1 MAEPIPPTPDELGP
15 LLGESATL
23 DEEPVDPYEDED
35 SEFMA
40 AARAAVG
47 ADANATALKDAIE
60 ACLRSHGLI
69 TAPTDE
75 LDDETAVDSD
85 EDETEF

>member
-1 MAEPIPPTPDELGP
+1 MAEPTPPTPDELGP

-23 DEEPVDPYEDED
+23 DEEAADPYEDED
-35 SEFMA
+35 GEFMA

-69 TAPTDE
+69 SAPG
-75 LDDETAVDSD
+75 LDDE
-85 EDETEF
+85 ETELEDDGADIF